1 MTQADPA
8 MAAELLKAFAH
19 PTRLLILR
27 ELLSGPK
34 CVTDIED
41 LVPARQA
48 NISQHLAVL
57 RFARLVDNAQDGA
70 LRCYYL
76 ARPKLVRD
84 LLKLISRDH
93 PVIKRDATDIRRE
106 KARLARRAA
115 SRSSPTASSRAPSSD
130 RAKVAT

>member
-1 MTQADPA
+1 MPENDPHLL
-8 MAAELLKAFAH
+8 AELIKAFAH

-27 ELLSGPK
+27 ELLAGPK

-57 RFARLVDNAQDGA
+57 RFARLVDYAQDGV

-76 ARPKLVRD
+76 ARPTLVAE
-84 LLKLISRDH
+84 LLDVVVDYH
-93 PVIKRDATDIRRE
+93 PLVKRTSDDIKAEKDRAERKQRKAAGPPRR
-106 KARLARRAA
+106 R
-115 SRSSPTASSRAPSSD
+115 RSS
-130 RAKVAT
+130 AKP

>member
-1 MTQADPA
+1 MRGDETRA
-8 MAAELLKAFAH
+8 AAELVKAFAH

-76 ARPKLVRD
+76 ARPKLVRRMLA
-84 LLKLISRDH
+84 LLADDH
-93 PVIKRDATDIRRE
+93 PVVKRTAEDIKQKKE
-106 KARLARRAA
+106 RLARGAA
-115 SRSSPTASSRAPSSD
+115 RPGPARRRKVRS
-130 RAKVAT
+130 

>member
-1 MTQADPA
+1 MPERDPQVL
-8 MAAELLKAFAH
+8 AELIKAFAH

-27 ELLSGPK
+27 ELMSGPK

-57 RFARLVDNAQDGA
+57 RFARLVDYAQDGT

-76 ARPKLVRD
+76 ARPELVEGLLD
-84 LLKLISRDH
+84 LVTRDH
-93 PVIKRDATDIRRE
+93 RVIKRTADDIKAE
-106 KARLARRAA
+106 KGRAA
-115 SRSSPTASSRAPSSD
+115 SGAPGASVGPRRRRA
-130 RAKVAT
+130 RAKP

>member
-1 MTQADPA
+1 MAVTDPQAT
-8 MAAELLKAFAH
+8 AELIKAFAH

-27 ELLSGPK
+27 ELLAGPK

-76 ARPKLVRD
+76 ARPRLVRQ
-84 LLKLISRDH
+84 LLALVEADH
-93 PVIKRDATDIRRE
+93 PAIKRSAEDIKRE
-106 KARLARRAA
+106 KERLARRAGRSKPA
-115 SRSSPTASSRAPSSD
+115 SRR
-130 RAKVAT
+130 RAKVG